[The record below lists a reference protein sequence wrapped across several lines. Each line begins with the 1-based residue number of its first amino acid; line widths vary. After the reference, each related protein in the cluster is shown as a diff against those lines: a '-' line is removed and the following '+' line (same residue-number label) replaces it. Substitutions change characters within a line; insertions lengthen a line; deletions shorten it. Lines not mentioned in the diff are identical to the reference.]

1 MVLSDLI
8 TWALLGGIA
17 LLLLI
22 EVSGLHSLRRR
33 EPQLKQRISAL
44 EQRVTELERRKP

>member
-17 LLLLI
+17 IILLL
-22 EVSGLHSLRRR
+22 EASSLHSLRRR
-33 EPQLKQRISAL
+33 EPELKQRIASL
-44 EQRVTELERRKP
+44 EQRMAELERRQR

>member
-17 LLLLI
+17 LMLLL

-33 EPQLKQRISAL
+33 EPQLNQRLASL
-44 EQRVTELERRKP
+44 EQRVAELERKQR